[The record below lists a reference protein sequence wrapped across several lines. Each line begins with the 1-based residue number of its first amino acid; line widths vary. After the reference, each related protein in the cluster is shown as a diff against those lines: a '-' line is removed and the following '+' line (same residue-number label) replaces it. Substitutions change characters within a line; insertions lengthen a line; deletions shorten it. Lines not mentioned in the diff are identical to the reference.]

1 MKLIKESKLKR
12 LLADSELL
20 ARLNAMGVNNWTDY
34 TKAICKNIN
43 YDKAYSDWLKIDLDD
58 LVEEYQD
65 YTIIDDN
72 YNFD

>member
-34 TKAICKNIN
+34 TKAIYKNIN
-43 YDKAYSDWLKIDLDD
+43 YDKAYSDWLKTDLDD
-58 LVEEYQD
+58 LIEEYQD

>member
-43 YDKAYSDWLKIDLDD
+43 YDKI
-58 LVEEYQD
+58 
-65 YTIIDDN
+65 
-72 YNFD
+72 